1 MLLDKSLREGL
12 DFRVIRPPAY
22 NVIHGHE
29 HRFVGV
35 ALRVALHHDQCNPS
49 GPRAAKRQRVCLPA
63 YRSAHRWAHVATA
76 LRAELGGASALHN
89 DDATFAEGNAAF
101 GRACRRVTDRW
112 LRSPTHSLRSRA
124 YRRFH
129 GINLPELHVR
139 ALAELRAMRQSINLA
154 ARGGASPGR
163 LARLHER
170 YKTLQK
176 STRTQAR
183 RHMRERRAALARTAT
198 ELRSDDPHGLHAIL
212 QSTYVSDNP
221 LVYEGGARPPIP
233 PSADGVPAAEHMLD
247 HARHLYAEVRRA
259 GSDDAAG
266 AAAFERLCEG
276 WAHQSHLVP
285 VPPAAA
291 SAALNSDI
299 SADEVYRA
307 IFPADKHQRPEP
319 CTPGCT
325 VCAEY
330 LRDHDAWSEG
340 TTCSA
345 PQWRPCMRT
354 SVAGGED
361 GIVPE
366 LIRWARPLAR
376 SERLSFRLEIA
387 GTIARLLNKALAEGT
402 VPVDFARAVVTPIL
416 KRGKDGAMLDA
427 RLGDSY
433 RDIAVCG
440 YSAKVLSTVL
450 AARLS
455 HWAITAGVIDPAQV
469 GFIPA
474 HGPEHHV
481 FTLTETIKARLRRG
495 EHTSVLF
502 VDLKKAYDLVHR
514 DTLWKVLEKMGVPQ
528 RTVSLLRN
536 WSNLHSAVLRVN
548 GGLTAPF
555 DVRSGVPQGSPV
567 SPILF
572 NLFIESLSRHL
583 AANFQ
588 GVHALGGIYID
599 RLLFAD
605 DIACLAKSKEELQTV
620 LDAIVAWCDA
630 WGMQIGIGG
639 GKTEAMHFA
648 GDRSDAAATSY
659 RPLRC
664 MGKDVHF
671 VAQYKYLGLL
681 LRHDLDMSPN
691 TERTAETMRS
701 VYHRWFT
708 RNALTR
714 QSPIRL
720 QLQLY
725 KSQVLGVLT
734 YLRSIVDLTTTQHRE
749 ISNLLLEHAAEITK
763 LRAHSSNVL
772 KWTQSRL
779 LTLDGMIARDH
790 ERLSL
795 QLQRTPYSSG
805 LAARLYQALAVEQSS
820 VHSRKGA
827 HCNWVHAW
835 RERRAAYVAQGAVE
849 SAPALY
855 SDIARSAHV
864 FGRSVSYGQARR
876 SLQTAYP
883 PPADDSEL
891 LRLPPRAAGSTVHT
905 AALRFHMFPEA
916 HALGVRAGF
925 TPVSIGGPG
934 CSGSLL
940 AAASSGR
947 YPAVA
952 AAALGATAIHE
963 APFAPW
969 REKGDISPHACR
981 VVIPDC
987 RLCGAEASETI
998 FHLLCECPHDGMVA
1012 HRVRFEPALRRQLRR
1027 IWVSGTVAQR
1037 RAGGAVPPPPPR
1049 ELADL
1054 RERGWQMLA
1063 YWTLLAIPWPERPCT
1078 PHLGTPGFAAAVAY
1092 GRLFD
1097 ALTVPTGQLSDLA
1110 QLWLHWSESNLR
1122 RLATTWN
1129 NIIHG

>member
-1 MLLDKSLREGL
+1 M
-12 DFRVIRPPAY
+12 
-22 NVIHGHE
+22 
-29 HRFVGV
+29 
-35 ALRVALHHDQCNPS
+35 
-49 GPRAAKRQRVCLPA
+49 
-63 YRSAHRWAHVATA
+63 
-76 LRAELGGASALHN
+76 
-89 DDATFAEGNAAF
+89 
-101 GRACRRVTDRW
+101 
-112 LRSPTHSLRSRA
+112 
-124 YRRFH
+124 
-129 GINLPELHVR
+129 
-139 ALAELRAMRQSINLA
+139 
-154 ARGGASPGR
+154 
-163 LARLHER
+163 
-170 YKTLQK
+170 
-176 STRTQAR
+176 
-183 RHMRERRAALARTAT
+183 
-198 ELRSDDPHGLHAIL
+198 
-212 QSTYVSDNP
+212 
-221 LVYEGGARPPIP
+221 
-233 PSADGVPAAEHMLD
+233 
-247 HARHLYAEVRRA
+247 
-259 GSDDAAG
+259 
-266 AAAFERLCEG
+266 
-276 WAHQSHLVP
+276 P

-299 SADEVYRA
+299 SAEEVYRA
-307 IFPADKHQRPEP
+307 VFPADKQLRPTP
-319 CTPGCT
+319 CTSACT

-330 LRDHDAWSEG
+330 LRDHDAWAAG
-340 TTCSA
+340 TIGTA

-366 LIRWARPLAR
+366 LIRWARPLDRA
-376 SERLSFRLEIA
+376 ERLPYRLEVS
-387 GTIARLLNKALAEGT
+387 GTIASLLNKALAEGT
-402 VPVDFARAVVTPIL
+402 VPADFARTVVTPIL
-416 KRGKDGAMLDA
+416 KRGKDGALLDA

-455 HWAITAGVIDPAQV
+455 HWAVTAGVIDPAQV
-469 GFIPA
+469 GFVPA

-481 FTLTETIKARLRRG
+481 FTLTETIKARQRRG
-495 EHTSVLF
+495 ERTSVLF

-514 DTLWKVLEKMGVPQ
+514 ETLWKVLDRMGVPT
-528 RTVSLLRN
+528 RIVSLLRN

-583 AANFQ
+583 GANFQ
-588 GVHALGGIYID
+588 GVHALDGIYVN

-605 DIACLAKSKEELQTV
+605 DIACLASSKKELQSV
-620 LDAIVAWCDA
+620 LDSIVAWCDA
-630 WGMQIGIGG
+630 WGMQVGIGG
-639 GKTEAMHFA
+639 GKTEAVHFA
-648 GDRSDAAATSY
+648 GARSDATATSY
-659 RPLRC
+659 PPLRC

-671 VAQYKYLGLL
+671 VAQYKYLGLI

-691 TERTAETMRS
+691 SDCIAEKMRG

-708 RNALTR
+708 RNALTK

-720 QLQLY
+720 QLQFY

-734 YLRSIVDLTTTQHRE
+734 YLRSIIDLGDKERNE
-749 ISNLLLEHAAEITK
+749 ITVLMLSHAADMTK
-763 LRAHSSNVL
+763 LHSNSSTAL
-772 KWTQSRL
+772 KWIQSRL

-795 QLQRTPYSSG
+795 QLQRTPYRSG
-805 LAARLYQALAVEQSS
+805 LAARLYRALAAEPCSALS
-820 VHSRKGA
+820 NKGV

-835 RERRAAYVAQGAVE
+835 RLRRAELVERGAVE
-849 SAPALY
+849 SAPVLY

-864 FGRSVSYGQARR
+864 FGRSVSYGRTR
-876 SLQTAYP
+876 LLLQTAYP
-883 PPADDSEL
+883 PPADTSEL
-891 LRLPPRAAGSTVHT
+891 LDLPPRAAGSAAHT
-905 AALRFHMFPEA
+905 SSLRFHMFPEP

-940 AAASSGR
+940 AAASMGR

-952 AAALGATAIHE
+952 AAALGATALLDR
-963 APFAPW
+963 PFAPW
-969 REKGDISPHACR
+969 REKGDKSPHACR
-981 VVIPDC
+981 VVISDC
-987 RLCGAEASETI
+987 RLCGAATSETI

-1012 HRVRFEPALRRQLRR
+1012 HRARFEPALRRQLRR
-1027 IWVSGTVAQR
+1027 IWVSGAEALR
-1037 RAGGAVPPPPPR
+1037 RTGGAVPPPPPR

-1063 YWTLLAIPWPERPCT
+1063 YWTLLAIPWPELPCT
-1078 PHLGTPGFAAAVAY
+1078 PHLGTPGFAAAAAF

-1097 ALTVPTGQLSDLA
+1097 ALAVPTGQLSDFA

-1129 NIIHG
+1129 NAING